1 MNKDNLYT
9 GGNEFKLPNGKFY
22 VGSYHIHQSMGAMVG
37 ATHIGNNQQKLIPAT
52 AQAKKKVQSTQDKKT
67 SFITSAS
74 NRSRPQY

>member
-22 VGSYHIHQSMGAMVG
+22 VGKYHIHQSMGAMVG
-37 ATHIGNNQQKLIPAT
+37 ATHSGNSQQRLTPAT
-52 AQAKKKVQSTQDKKT
+52 AKAQKKVQSTQSKKT